1 MRRRSVPHL
10 HRRGTERPAKGCGG
24 FLGTYPVPAPHLV
37 GTPPQS
43 TPGQPSRWRPPSPTA
58 EAPDLLAELAALT
71 GV

>member
-1 MRRRSVPHL
+1 
-10 HRRGTERPAKGCGG
+10 
-24 FLGTYPVPAPHLV
+24 VPAPHLV
-37 GTPPQS
+37 GPPPQS